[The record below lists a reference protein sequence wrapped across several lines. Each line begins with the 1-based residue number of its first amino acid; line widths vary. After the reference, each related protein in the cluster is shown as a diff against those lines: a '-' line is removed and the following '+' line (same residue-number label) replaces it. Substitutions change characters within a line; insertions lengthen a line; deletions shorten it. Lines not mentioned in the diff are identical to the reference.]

1 MHTYTSSSWGMQVD
15 DLRLMLN
22 RKWTEIYE
30 GILHFIIFSQN
41 HSLNLHVVATCW
53 TISACTVNN
62 ISIISFI
69 KKKTL
74 LDDQEKHI
82 LVNCNFLLNTI
93 FTYGIQNDTTA
104 NWIPSFLGIPRNS
117 YEFSKIPNYADD
129 PCKPNSQFA
138 GNFWEFLG
146 IPKNS

>member
-1 MHTYTSSSWGMQVD
+1 MHLSWFHDITVSATQVHQIHKETGIMFLNTNPYCVWKGKGMHAYTSSFWGMQVD

-74 LDDQEKHI
+74 LDDHAKHI
-82 LVNCNFLLNTI
+82 MV
-93 FTYGIQNDTTA
+93 
-104 NWIPSFLGIPRNS
+104 
-117 YEFSKIPNYADD
+117 
-129 PCKPNSQFA
+129 
-138 GNFWEFLG
+138 
-146 IPKNS
+146 